1 MYFILS
7 CLDSK
12 CTYLRTTEHAYNEG
26 LLVYDEKVGL
36 GNPNIYIYK
45 KQLSLML
52 QIAIAF

>member
-1 MYFILS
+1 MYLILS

-36 GNPNIYIYK
+36 GNPNIYI
-45 KQLSLML
+45 
-52 QIAIAF
+52 